1 MKKINVLFVCLG
13 NICRSPSA
21 EAVMTALVKGE
32 MLHQSIF
39 CDSAGTSGYHDG
51 ETADPRSIT
60 HAQKRQYPVTSISR
74 RILPED
80 FERFDYI
87 IVMDDENLKD
97 VKKLD
102 PQGQYADKI
111 FKMTDFCEAKKYTHV
126 PDPYYKGAEGFEEV
140 LDILEDSCHG
150 LLKKIKTTHGF

>member
-21 EAVMTALVKGE
+21 EAVMASLVKSE
-32 MLHQSIF
+32 MLHNHIF

-51 ETADPRSIT
+51 ETADPRSIA
-60 HAQKRQYPVTSISR
+60 HAQKRQFAVTSISR
-74 RILPED
+74 RLVDED
-80 FERFDYI
+80 FEKFDYI
-87 IVMDDENLKD
+87 IVMDDDNLRD

-102 PQGQYADKI
+102 SASRFSDKI
-111 FKMTDFCEAKKYTHV
+111 FKMTDFCEKKKYTHV

-150 LLKKIKTTHGF
+150 LLKKIKSNHGF